1 MFLLKSTNIKYGK
14 NNGSIPIKINA
25 PFGPRLFLLAE
36 RKGFDLPPGRPGR
49 GSDMPPACHSLPLP
63 FESHYWSIPIK
74 INAPFGTFV
83 FIGGEKGIRTLA
95 WG

>member
-1 MFLLKSTNIKYGK
+1 MRGGASKKRRRERYEVRND
-14 NNGSIPIKINA
+14 A
-25 PFGPRLFLLAE
+25 AE

-63 FESHYWSIPIK
+63 FESPYGSIPIK
-74 INAPFGTFV
+74 INAPKGTFV